1 MRATLWGAFIHP
13 LNTLTADEF
22 LVGLGETAN
31 VVLSYGSSY
40 SSGLFTYGNGD
51 TCSWVTLGYA
61 GSRNLSTNI
70 RVSVVAMSGW
80 NSVAKNGM
88 CSRT

>member
-1 MRATLWGAFIHP
+1 MGDSHP

-31 VVLSYGSSY
+31 VVLSYGSRY

-51 TCSWVTLGYA
+51 SAEIERRRLIEELRKTET
-61 GSRNLSTNI
+61 
-70 RVSVVAMSGW
+70 
-80 NSVAKNGM
+80 
-88 CSRT
+88 